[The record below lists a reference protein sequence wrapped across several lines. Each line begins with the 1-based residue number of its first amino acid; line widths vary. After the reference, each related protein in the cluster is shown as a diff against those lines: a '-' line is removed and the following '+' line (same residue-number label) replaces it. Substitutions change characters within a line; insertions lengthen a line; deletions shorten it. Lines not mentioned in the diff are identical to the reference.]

1 MTDISQLFM
10 YIPGVIIFLVGSGQ
24 VRRWIRMSKGEFCVD
39 AAVMDCR
46 HVVKKDKKGREVY
59 NYYNVSVEYRNPQ
72 TKHTERQTVKSPT
85 EYALGQQ
92 VRMYRDKGSGTMVLS
107 ENKDEFL
114 LHPLVLMAGGA
125 LLILLALKENQGK
138 EVQAMACLSLV
149 FLGAGVNLIVNYIW
163 LKRRNLK
170 VICAEIIEI
179 YERQISR
186 ETKILKGSKFTYYPV
201 VKYELDGRENIRCC
215 NINSSGQHTFCTGE
229 HMNLYYDPQTK
240 EVLEKHAR
248 IGVMVAGIILT
259 LIGVL
264 TGASILS
271 IVL

>member
-1 MTDISQLFM
+1 MTDLSQLFM
-10 YIPGVIIFLVGSGQ
+10 YIPGIIVFLVGSGQ
-24 VRRWIRMSKGEFCVD
+24 VRRWIRMNRGGFCAD
-39 AAVMDCR
+39 AAVTDCR

-59 NYYNVSVEYRNPQ
+59 NYYQVSVEYKNPQ
-72 TKHTERQTVKSPT
+72 TKHTERQNVKSPT

-92 VRMYRDKGSGTMVLS
+92 VRMCRDKGSTAMTLS
-107 ENKDEFL
+107 ENKDEFP
-114 LHPLVLMAGGA
+114 LHPLVFMAVGA

-149 FLGAGVNLIVNYIW
+149 LLGAGANLIVNYIW

-170 VICAEIIEI
+170 VICGEIIEI

-186 ETKILKGSKFTYYPV
+186 ETKILRGSKFTYYPV
-201 VKYELDGRENIRCC
+201 VKYELDGKENIRCC
-215 NINSSGQHTFCTGE
+215 NINSSGKNTFRTGE
-229 HMNLYYDPQTK
+229 HRKLYYDPKTK

-248 IGVMVAGIILT
+248 IGIMVAGILLT
-259 LIGVL
+259 LVGVL

-271 IVL
+271 ALL